1 MSLKNLAG
9 AGGFEPPNAGIKNLC
24 LNRLTTPQGAVNR
37 TVKIC
42 AHKGPIRGKDEK
54 ASHNEKCIVKKPI
67 SFL

>member
-1 MSLKNLAG
+1 
-9 AGGFEPPNAGIKNLC
+9 
-24 LNRLTTPQGAVNR
+24 LTTPQGAVNR

-54 ASHNEKCIVKKPI
+54 ASHNDKCIVKKLI